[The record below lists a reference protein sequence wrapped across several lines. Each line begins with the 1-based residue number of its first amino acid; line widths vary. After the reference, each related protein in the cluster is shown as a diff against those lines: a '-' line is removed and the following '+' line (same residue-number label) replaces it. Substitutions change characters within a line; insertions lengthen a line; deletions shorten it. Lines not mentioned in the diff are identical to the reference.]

1 VITSSFLAG
10 PANTTLPMLVYSTVR
25 VGVNPQINV
34 IGTLIITGV
43 ALIVT
48 ATMFRG
54 QAGALLADRARA
66 AGPTTP

>member
-1 VITSSFLAG
+1 
-10 PANTTLPMLVYSTVR
+10 LPMLVYSTVR

-54 QAGALLADRARA
+54 QAGVLAANRAP
-66 AGPTTP
+66 GPGRGPR